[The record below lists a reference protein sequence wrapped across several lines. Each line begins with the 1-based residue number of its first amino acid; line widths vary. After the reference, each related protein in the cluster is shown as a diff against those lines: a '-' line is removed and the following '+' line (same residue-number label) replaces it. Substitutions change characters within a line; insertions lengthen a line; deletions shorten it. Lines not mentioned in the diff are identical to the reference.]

1 MHVRAAPWQA
11 YGTRFNDLVS
21 TGWGRENGE
30 AAGHT
35 EGLTDMDVDG
45 AAPGAAAALAGN
57 SAAAASPGRDAAAAL
72 QVAPAQ
78 VGADSSLC

>member
-1 MHVRAAPWQA
+1 MA
-11 YGTRFNDLVS
+11 YGTRLNGLVS

-35 EGLTDMDVDG
+35 EGPTDMDVDG
-45 AAPGAAAALAGN
+45 AAPGAAALAGN
-57 SAAAASPGRDAAAAL
+57 SAAAACPGRDAAAAL